1 LIEYRH
7 FRFNQPLT
15 SVVLTY
21 MSIRDEIRNRAAETP
36 PRLFFLPPLIPSVA
50 MVREMFVSQEIMDVA
65 QPPWPATEE
74 GRRLAQMRAYFD
86 GWTEGRLI
94 TVADDPYRKPRATIM
109 ARIDPVEDDV
119 FDIRC
124 VDPKPGIRVL
134 GCFADFD
141 LFVALTWNQREN
153 LEDDKAW
160 RDEIERCKAA
170 WRRLFSP
177 YPPFHGASLNDY
189 LSNFQPV

>member
-1 LIEYRH
+1 LIGYRL
-7 FRFNQPLT
+7 FLVNEPLT
-15 SVVLTY
+15 SGVLTY
-21 MSIRDEIRNRAAETP
+21 MSIRDEIRDRASEEP

-50 MVREMFVSQEIMDVA
+50 LVREMFVSQEIAEVA

-74 GRRLAQMRAYFD
+74 GRRLAQMRAYLD

-94 TVADDPYRKPRATIM
+94 TVADDPYRKPKATIM
-109 ARIDPVEDDV
+109 ARIDPVEDEV

-134 GCFADFD
+134 GCFADFN

-153 LEDDKAW
+153 LEDDRA
-160 RDEIERCKAA
+160 
-170 WRRLFSP
+170 
-177 YPPFHGASLNDY
+177 
-189 LSNFQPV
+189 